1 MKTSIIDRCN
11 KFKEF
16 LLDVPRIVDLF
27 EKKDLSALQHW
38 KIWLHN
44 TEKFLKENKFPEVSQ
59 IASLRANI
67 LKVQMQSAI
76 SKDKRKILFEA
87 AIATIDPAQ
96 NIVYQ
101 IYAKSN
107 SALEPIYALF
117 RQILIPMRVSNLIS
131 LNGGTDLSF
140 VNDLIRQLSLNEKL
154 ASNINGAI
162 ASIGKSDVVR
172 VILEILTDE
181 I

>member
-1 MKTSIIDRCN
+1 MCG
-11 KFKEF
+11 F
-16 LLDVPRIVDLF
+16 LVLF
-27 EKKDLSALQHW
+27 F
-38 KIWLHN
+38 IN
-44 TEKFLKENKFPEVSQ
+44 F
-59 IASLRANI
+59 I
-67 LKVQMQSAI
+67 
-76 SKDKRKILFEA
+76 
-87 AIATIDPAQ
+87 
-96 NIVYQ
+96 
-101 IYAKSN
+101 
-107 SALEPIYALF
+107 LF

-140 VNDLIRQLSLNEKL
+140 VNDLIRQLCLNEKL